1 MTEKQIIARMAELAD
16 ALDSGSSEGNLVQ
29 VQILFRALSIG
40 LVGVLRQ
47 LVRRRRTADAP
58 VAQSPPSGTLPREM
72 VQSRLGAEYALTLSW
87 ALNSRS
93 TVTIFVAGP
102 LRSVKSTKS
111 GT

>member
-1 MTEKQIIARMAELAD
+1 MSQASYQVSSIINARMAELAD

-58 VAQSPPSGTLPREM
+58 VQRT
-72 VQSRLGAEYALTLSW
+72 TSW
-87 ALNSRS
+87 WRKL
-93 TVTIFVAGP
+93 P
-102 LRSVKSTKS
+102 LRALQRSRFPFRLEAERDLDRDVV
-111 GT
+111 GI